1 LTTVEAGSTSI
12 NFLKYVMKNKNL
24 LIGVVIA
31 GIAIL
36 LLAGTY
42 FRYDSRELSLKAEAS
57 KQLGVIELTHDKMFK
72 ILQQKAGVTKE
83 YRASFDSIYTHIIAG
98 RYSQGDGSLMKWIKE
113 SNPEFDS
120 SLYRDLMASIESERT
135 EFLKAQTRILDISRE
150 HEVLIKT
157 VPGRWFLGGR
167 EPIEYEPISSTYSK
181 EVMQTKTDDKLD
193 LF

>member
-1 LTTVEAGSTSI
+1 
-12 NFLKYVMKNKNL
+12 MKNKNI

-31 GIAIL
+31 GIAVL

-42 FRYDSRELSLKAEAS
+42 FRYDSKELSLKAEAS

-98 RYSQGDGSLMKWIKE
+98 RYQNDSGSLMKWIKE
-113 SNPEFDS
+113 SNPDFDS
-120 SLYRDLMASIESERT
+120 KLYLDLMASIESERS

-181 EVMQTKTDDKLD
+181 EVMETKVDDKTD

>member
-1 LTTVEAGSTSI
+1 
-12 NFLKYVMKNKNL
+12 MKNKNV

-83 YRASFDSIYTHIIAG
+83 YRSSFDSIYTHIIAG
-98 RYSQGDGSLMKWIKE
+98 RYKSTDVDGNGDGSLMKWIKE

-181 EVMQTKTDDKLD
+181 EVMETKVDDNTD

>member
-1 LTTVEAGSTSI
+1 
-12 NFLKYVMKNKNL
+12 MKNKNV

-83 YRASFDSIYTHIIAG
+83 YRAGFDSIYTHIIAG
-98 RYSQGDGSLMKWIKE
+98 RYRVNGQGDGSLMKWIKE
-113 SNPEFDS
+113 SNPKFDS
-120 SLYRDLMASIESERT
+120 SLYRDLMVSIESERT

-157 VPGRWFLGGR
+157 IPGRWFLGGR

-181 EVMQTKTDDKLD
+181 EVMQTKTDDKIN

>member
-1 LTTVEAGSTSI
+1 
-12 NFLKYVMKNKNL
+12 MKNKNL

-83 YRASFDSIYTHIIAG
+83 YRSSFDSIYTHIIAG
-98 RYSQGDGSLMKWIKE
+98 RYQNDQGSFMKWIKE

-150 HEVLIKT
+150 HEELIKT
-157 VPGRWFLGGR
+157 VPGRWFLSGR

-181 EVMQTKTDDKLD
+181 EVMKTKIDDNTD

>member
-1 LTTVEAGSTSI
+1 
-12 NFLKYVMKNKNL
+12 MKNKNL
-24 LIGVVIA
+24 LIGVIIA
-31 GIAIL
+31 GLAIL

-42 FRYDSRELSLKAEAS
+42 FRYDSEELSLKAEAS

-83 YRASFDSIYTHIIAG
+83 YRAGFDSIYTHIIAG
-98 RYSQGDGSLMKWIKE
+98 RYQNDQGALMKWIKE

-120 SLYRDLMASIESERT
+120 SLYRDLMASIESERA

-157 VPGRWFLGGR
+157 APGRWFLGGR
-167 EPIEYEPISSTYSK
+167 EPIEYEPISSTTTK
-181 EVMQTKTDDKLD
+181 EVMKTKTDDNID

>member
-1 LTTVEAGSTSI
+1 
-12 NFLKYVMKNKNL
+12 MKNKNV

-98 RYSQGDGSLMKWIKE
+98 RYQNDQGALMKWIKE

-157 VPGRWFLGGR
+157 IPGRWFLGGR

-181 EVMQTKTDDKLD
+181 EVMKTKVDDKTD